1 MNEKSVLVFGA
12 VVTLIVLLVA
22 CGGDSASTSTY
33 SSNNYSNKK
42 SYSSDNSYSD
52 NDSDYYYSGKG
63 SDWDEQVNDIY
74 NEYGDDVGM
83 SAAEIDYWMQNMEQ
97 GLREQGYN

>member
-1 MNEKSVLVFGA
+1 MNEKLACIFIAVIAIVFIFVSCSSG
-12 VVTLIVLLVA
+12 
-22 CGGDSASTSTY
+22 STSTSSY
-33 SSNNYSNKK
+33 SSNK

-63 SDWDEQVNDIY
+63 SAWDEQVNDIY

-83 SAAEIDYWMQNMEQ
+83 SAEEIDAAMRAMEQ
-97 GLREQGYN
+97 GLKEQGKM